1 MMNRTVVMLF
11 HIIHSVYSWNALVHK
26 NFEIERAC
34 VELEGELESLKEQGR
49 QRYALA
55 ALFVLNLEWIDFFS
69 FLQGT
74 KSGPRYSIAIIL
86 LVCS

>member
-1 MMNRTVVMLF
+1 M
-11 HIIHSVYSWNALVHK
+11 HK

-34 VELEGELESLKEQGR
+34 VELEGELESLKEQAR
-49 QRYALA
+49 QRYIVGT

-74 KSGPRYSIAIIL
+74 KSGPRYSIAIL
-86 LVCS
+86 